1 MESLSA
7 RRRDENCDLDPA
19 LLFIQLDS
27 PRVVGVVVGNDRAGE
42 TGLDGDFGEGQLVR
56 PGLGE
61 LHFEEV
67 IGLTVGARGES
78 RHRHHKPDLDP
89 RSKASSHAETKIAKS

>member
-1 MESLSA
+1 
-7 RRRDENCDLDPA
+7 
-19 LLFIQLDS
+19 
-27 PRVVGVVVGNDRAGE
+27 
-42 TGLDGDFGEGQLVR
+42 
-56 PGLGE
+56 LGE